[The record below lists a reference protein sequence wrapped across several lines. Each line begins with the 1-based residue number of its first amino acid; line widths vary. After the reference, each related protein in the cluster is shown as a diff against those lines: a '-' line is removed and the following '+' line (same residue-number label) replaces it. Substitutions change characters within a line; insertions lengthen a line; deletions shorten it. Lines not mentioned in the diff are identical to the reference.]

1 MHAWL
6 EKSDAGRAE
15 VQAKVH
21 ALSRHA
27 RTLLV
32 IIDGRRPAAEWA
44 QLVKGSTEADLQQL
58 LDAGL
63 LVPAAAPAPRSS
75 ARRAGEPERPLMELL
90 STMNYDQLYTL
101 LTHSAKEHL
110 GLIKGFAF
118 VLQVEKAGT
127 IDELRT
133 LAQELVNKV
142 REHKGDGAAREV
154 RLALVGA

>member
-6 EKSDAGRAE
+6 EKSDAGHAE
-15 VQAKVH
+15 VKNKAH

-44 QLVKGSTEADLQQL
+44 QLIKGASERDLQQL
-58 LDAGL
+58 LEAGL
-63 LVPAAAPAPRSS
+63 LVPAAAPASRP
-75 ARRAGEPERPLMELL
+75 ARRATEAEAPLGEMLKSL
-90 STMNYDQLYTL
+90 NYDQLYTL
-101 LTHSAKEHL
+101 LTASGKEHL

-118 VLQVEKAGT
+118 VLEVEKAANV
-127 IDELRT
+127 DELRK
-133 LAQELVNKV
+133 LAEQLVAQV
-142 REHKGDGAAREV
+142 REKKGDSAAREV